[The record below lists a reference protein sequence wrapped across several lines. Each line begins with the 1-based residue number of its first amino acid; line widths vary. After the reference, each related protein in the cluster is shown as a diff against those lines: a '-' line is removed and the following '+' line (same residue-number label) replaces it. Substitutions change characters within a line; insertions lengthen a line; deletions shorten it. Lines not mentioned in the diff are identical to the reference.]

1 MKKRAGAVTLR
12 PLRDSTLVLCIEV
25 ASCYLLPVVKYQTFS
40 WLPAAAG
47 S

>member
-1 MKKRAGAVTLR
+1 MLR
-12 PLRDSTLVLCIEV
+12 PFRDSMLVLCNEL

-40 WLPAAAG
+40 WLPAAEE